1 MASIDLIPNDYRT
14 WLVQRRLL
22 RNAGI
27 LVGVAALAV
36 FGGATAIGS
45 AAKSAQ
51 QTAAE
56 LRVRNAITQ
65 NQQQELQSMK
75 QQQAEYERQ
84 WSLLRGLRAGAAVED
99 IFRIVDESLDGDK
112 LWFVDWSFRR
122 AGVIVDGQQRGVE
135 TGYFIIVESD
145 DGPAG
150 RRDYSVETHMSIQG
164 QAHDH
169 QALSGFVRALFEQ
182 ELIKDV
188 SVQRTSRTSLGT
200 RRIVDFD
207 ITVVLNS
214 SSTES

>member
-14 WLVQRRLL
+14 WLMQRRLL
-22 RNAGI
+22 RNTGI
-27 LVGVAALAV
+27 AVTIAALTI
-36 FGGATAIGS
+36 FGGASAIGN
-45 AAKSAQ
+45 AAKTAQ
-51 QTAAE
+51 QTAAD

-99 IFRIVDESLDGDK
+99 IFRIVDESLDGDR

-122 AGVIVDGQQRGVE
+122 AGVIVNGQQRGVE

-145 DGPAG
+145 DGQAG
-150 RRDYSVETHMSIQG
+150 NRDYSVETHMSIRG

-188 SVQRTSRTSLGT
+188 SVRRTSRTSLGA

-214 SSTES
+214 SSAES